1 MHRQLPAR
9 AQRGAMRVH
18 QQRTARGRSARCWG
32 GPQKGSRDVYLTE
45 EKLAPLVARYGR
57 PRVVSTREHISSSEM
72 DMVLASRRDGRAHDV
87 TCFILDDR
95 GRVAV
100 IRKHFHPPGV
110 WRAPSGG
117 IHAGEDPEEGISR
130 EMREE
135 TGLAVRPT
143 RYLVRIEATFVSEEG
158 DDRREQAW
166 VSHVFAARPA
176 SPGRAGTALN
186 PQGTEAAEIA
196 LDPQD
201 REEIACARWVTID
214 ELQGHIR
221 QALLDTG
228 RGLFRYRVLLTDL
241 AVAALTEVGLQRG
254 VDSPA
259 SSTSRK
265 DEPRI

>member
-1 MHRQLPAR
+1 
-9 AQRGAMRVH
+9 
-18 QQRTARGRSARCWG
+18 
-32 GPQKGSRDVYLTE
+32 
-45 EKLAPLVARYGR
+45 
-57 PRVVSTREHISSSEM
+57 M

-87 TCFILDDR
+87 TCFIVDDR

-117 IHAGEDPEEGISR
+117 VHAGEDPEEGIRR

-135 TGLAVRPT
+135 TGLDVRLA
-143 RYLVRIEATFVSEEG
+143 RYLLRIDATFVSGEG
-158 DDRREQAW
+158 DGRREQAW

-176 SPGRAGTALN
+176 SPGPEAGEIA
-186 PQGTEAAEIA
+186 PGPEGKEAAEIA
-196 LDPQD
+196 LDPED

-214 ELQGHIR
+214 ELQGPIR

-241 AVAALTEVGLQRG
+241 AVAALAEMEPPGGSAGCVP
-254 VDSPA
+254 PA
-259 SSTSRK
+259 RL
-265 DEPRI
+265 